1 MDPTLLLALHLTAT
15 AVMVGIIWFVQCVHY
30 PLFDRVGPEGF
41 ADYEDQHSRRTSWV
55 VGPPMGIE
63 GVTALVLV
71 AAPPDGLGRVL
82 PLVGLALL
90 AVVQGST
97 VWLQVPAHR
106 RLRGG
111 HDPVVTARLVATN
124 WVRTVGWSARG
135 VLAIAMLVVAVPS

>member
-30 PLFDRVGPEGF
+30 PLFDRVGPAGF
-41 ADYEDQHSRRTSWV
+41 ADYEVQHSRRTSWV
-55 VGPPMGIE
+55 VGPPMAVE

-71 AAPPDGLGRVL
+71 AAPPDGLGRAL

-90 AVVQGST
+90 AVVHAST

-106 RLRGG
+106 RLRAG